1 MRKETSKWIITL
13 LIFIFNTMSII
24 AQESTYTY
32 TFTESAFDSSKE
44 IQTLG
49 EISWLLDFDSNYLA
63 KDRYGRGQQIGSST
77 DPASFIK
84 LSTSDIKGF
93 IKTIKVSAST
103 AGEAKATLQV
113 SVNGDAY
120 GSAVNLTT
128 TDTEYTFT
136 GNSKGEILIEYSQ
149 PSTKKALYI
158 KKIEIIYLTS
168 TKSDANLAFSP
179 THLNLETGQTQVVE
193 FAKATTADV
202 TFTSSNESVATYDA
216 ATSTITAIA
225 PGTTTITATSEAN
238 EQYEEGNATLV
249 VTVKNPVK
257 PANLC
262 FSPTEIELGVGATQV
277 VEFTKSTTADATFA
291 SSNESVATYDAA
303 TSTIT
308 AIGIGTATIT
318 AASQENGDYSAG
330 SATLTVN
337 VVKTF
342 AGDTIFYESF
352 DKNDGKGGNS
362 GGWSGN
368 IASSNDVN
376 FDNEGWENK
385 YDYKADKCLRLGTGD
400 DKGSATT
407 PQLGYA
413 GTVKLSF
420 KAGGWNIKAE
430 KTTIEL
436 SVSGGGEI
444 IGNTTVELVKGA
456 FTDYTFPIKC
466 LTADSKITFSAIDA
480 SNNRFFLDEVKV
492 EKLHVELNETS
503 ATAPEEKAITDVT
516 LNRTFNADR
525 WNPVCLPFAITT
537 EQITEWFGEDSE
549 VAEYIGDEESNGNV
563 TVKFRKKTDGMNAN
577 TPYLLFPKKNVTV
590 SKFPAVKIITSDMPK
605 SEGTIFDFVGTY
617 TNQPKGLSEIQ
628 KGDYIVSG
636 GIFKKASGGNA
647 IKAFRA
653 YLRQRDV
660 SNAKTVSMLFEDETT
675 GISELKDNVVM
686 PTVYYD
692 LQGRRVADPS
702 KGIYIVN
709 GKKVIIK

>member
-1 MRKETSKWIITL
+1 MRNYQTIKWLFVFIVLLAINTYNAMGQTTVVFDFTSAEWLNSVGITPPDKGAVTNITSKTILYEGITM
-13 LIFIFNTMSII
+13 T
-24 AQESTYTY
+24 STKGTENARIWNKDGILDFRIYKDGGSV
-32 TFTESAFDSSKE
+32 TFTASQGYNITE
-44 IQTLG
+44 IVFTG
-49 EISWLLDFDSNYLA
+49 
-63 KDRYGRGQQIGSST
+63 T
-77 DPASFIK
+77 IK
-84 LSTSDIKGF
+84 LSEIKDKKIWSGNANSVTF
-93 IKTIKVSAST
+93 TAHAVNYIKTATITYISNGEVIK
-103 AGEAKATLQV
+103 
-113 SVNGDAY
+113 
-120 GSAVNLTT
+120 
-128 TDTEYTFT
+128 
-136 GNSKGEILIEYSQ
+136 Q
-149 PSTKKALYI
+149 P
-158 KKIEIIYLTS
+158 
-168 TKSDANLAFSP
+168 ANLSFSP
-179 THLNLETGQTQVVE
+179 TQLNLETGQTEVVE

-257 PANLC
+257 PANLS

-277 VEFTKSTTADATFA
+277 VEFTKATTADVTFT
-291 SSNESVATYDAA
+291 SSNESVATYDAS

-308 AIGIGTATIT
+308 AIGIGIATIT
-318 AASQENGDYSAG
+318 ATSQENEQYSAG

-352 DKNDGKGGNS
+352 DKNTKTGGNDGKWYDIS
-362 GGWSGN
+362 K
-368 IASSNDVN
+368 
-376 FDNEGWENK
+376 K
-385 YDYKADKCLRLGTGD
+385 YDIEYDNAGWNTDNGSGAEKCIILGTSSK
-400 DKGSATT
+400 KGYTTT
-407 PQLGYA
+407 PSLGYS
-413 GTVKLSF
+413 GTVKLAF

-430 KTTIEL
+430 KTTIKISL
-436 SVSGGGEI
+436 SGGGEI

-456 FTDYTFPIKC
+456 FTDYTFPIKG
-466 LTADSKITFSAIDA
+466 LTADSKITFSAIVA
-480 SNNRFFLDEVKV
+480 SNNRFFLDEVLV

-525 WNPVCLPFAITT
+525 WNPVCLPFAITA
-537 EQITEWFGEDSE
+537 EQITEWFGEESE

-590 SKFPAVKIITSDMPK
+590 SKFPAVEIIATDMPK
-605 SEGTIFDFVGTY
+605 SEGSIFDFVGTY
-617 TNQPKGLSEIQ
+617 TNQSKGSSEIQ
-628 KGDYIVSG
+628 MGDYIVSG

-675 GISELKDNVVM
+675 GIAELKDNVVM

>member
-1 MRKETSKWIITL
+1 MRNYQTIKWLFVFIVLMAINTYNAMGQTTVVFDFTSAEWLKSVGITPP
-13 LIFIFNTMSII
+13 SG
-24 AQESTYTY
+24 
-32 TFTESAFDSSKE
+32 K
-44 IQTLG
+44 
-49 EISWLLDFDSNYLA
+49 
-63 KDRYGRGQQIGSST
+63 
-77 DPASFIK
+77 
-84 LSTSDIKGF
+84 STSL
-93 IKTIKVSAST
+93 TNKVIT
-103 AGEAKATLQV
+103 FEGITM
-113 SVNGDAY
+113 
-120 GSAVNLTT
+120 TT
-128 TDTEYTFT
+128 TDGKSTEARIYNSSGKYDLRIYQGGGSVTFT
-136 GNSKGEILIEYSQ
+136 ASQGYNITKIVFTGTIGLKEIGREWEGSENSVTFTAASDKDN
-149 PSTKKALYI
+149 YI
-158 KKIEIIYLTS
+158 KTATITYISNGEVIKQP
-168 TKSDANLAFSP
+168 ANLSFSP
-179 THLNLETGQTQVVE
+179 TQLNLETGQTEVVE
-193 FAKATTADV
+193 FTKATTADV

-238 EQYEEGNATLV
+238 EQYEAGNATLV
-249 VTVKNPVK
+249 VTVKNPTK
-257 PANLC
+257 PANLS

-277 VEFTKSTTADATFA
+277 VEFTKSTTADVTFTN
-291 SSNESVATYDAA
+291 SNESVATYDAA

-318 AASQENGDYSAG
+318 AASQENGEYSAG

-342 AGDTIFYESF
+342 DGDIIFYESF
-352 DKNDGKGGNS
+352 DKNTKTGGNDGKWYDISNNS
-362 GGWSGN
+362 DIEYDNAGWNTNNGSG
-368 IASSNDVN
+368 A
-376 FDNEGWENK
+376 E
-385 YDYKADKCLRLGTGD
+385 KCIILGTSSK
-400 DKGSATT
+400 KGNTTT
-407 PQLGYA
+407 PSLGYS

-430 KTTIEL
+430 KTTIKI
-436 SVSGGGEI
+436 SVSGGAEI

-456 FTDYTFPIKC
+456 FTDYTFPIKG
-466 LTADSKITFSAIDA
+466 LSADSKITFSAIA
-480 SNNRFFLDEVKV
+480 ENNNRFFLDEVLV
-492 EKLHVELNETS
+492 EKQHVELNETS

-525 WNPVCLPFAITT
+525 WNPVCLPFAITA

-563 TVKFRKKTDGMNAN
+563 TVKFRKKTDGMKAN

-590 SKFPAVKIITSDMPK
+590 SKFPAVEIITSDMPK

-617 TNQPKGLSEIQ
+617 TNQPKGSSEIQ
-628 KGDYIVSG
+628 MGDYIVSG

-660 SNAKTVSMLFEDETT
+660 SNAKTVSMLFEDGTT

>member
-1 MRKETSKWIITL
+1 MRNYQTIKWLFVFIVLVAINTYNAMGQTTVVFDFTSAEWLKSVGITPP
-13 LIFIFNTMSII
+13 SG
-24 AQESTYTY
+24 
-32 TFTESAFDSSKE
+32 K
-44 IQTLG
+44 
-49 EISWLLDFDSNYLA
+49 
-63 KDRYGRGQQIGSST
+63 
-77 DPASFIK
+77 
-84 LSTSDIKGF
+84 STSL
-93 IKTIKVSAST
+93 TNKVIT
-103 AGEAKATLQV
+103 FEGITM
-113 SVNGDAY
+113 
-120 GSAVNLTT
+120 TT
-128 TDTEYTFT
+128 TDGKSTEARIYNSSGKYDLRIYQGGGSVTFT
-136 GNSKGEILIEYSQ
+136 ASQGYNITKIVFTGTIGLKEIGKEWEGCENSVTFTAASEKDN
-149 PSTKKALYI
+149 YI
-158 KKIEIIYLTS
+158 KTATITYISNGEVIKQP
-168 TKSDANLAFSP
+168 ANLSFSP
-179 THLNLETGQTQVVE
+179 TQLNLETGQTEVIE

-202 TFTSSNESVATYDA
+202 TFASSNESVATYDA

-257 PANLC
+257 PANLS
-262 FSPTEIELGVGATQV
+262 FSPTEIELEVGATQV
-277 VEFTKSTTADATFA
+277 VEFTKSTTADVTFTN
-291 SSNESVATYDAA
+291 SNESVATYDAA

-308 AIGIGTATIT
+308 AIAPGTATIT
-318 AASQENGDYSAG
+318 AASQENGEYSAG
-330 SATLTVN
+330 SATLIVN

-342 AGDTIFYESF
+342 AGDIIFYESF
-352 DKNDGKGGNS
+352 DTNDYKGGNDGNWDAGS
-362 GGWSGN
+362 GTLRYDNDGWIFSSGYG
-368 IASSNDVN
+368 AQ
-376 FDNEGWENK
+376 
-385 YDYKADKCLRLGTGD
+385 KCIKLGTGSG
-400 DKGSATT
+400 KGSATT

-413 GTVKLSF
+413 GTAKLSF
-420 KAGGWNIKAE
+420 RAGVWDYSKE
-430 KTTIEL
+430 KTTIEI

-444 IGNTTVELVKGA
+444 IGKTTVELVKGE
-456 FTDYTFPIKC
+456 FTDYTFPLKG
-466 LTADSKITFSAIDA
+466 LTADSKITFSASDEI
-480 SNNRFFLDEVKV
+480 NNRFFLDEVKV

-503 ATAPEEKAITDVT
+503 ATAPEKKTITDVT

-525 WNPVCLPFAITT
+525 WNPVCLPFAITA

-675 GISELKDNVVM
+675 GIAELKDNVVM

-709 GKKVIIK
+709 GKKVIIR

>member
-1 MRKETSKWIITL
+1 MRNYQTIKWLFVFIVLLAINTYNAMGQTTVVFDFTSAEWLKSVGITPPGKGAGTNITSKTILYEGITM
-13 LIFIFNTMSII
+13 T
-24 AQESTYTY
+24 STKGTENARIWNKDGILDFRIYKDGGSV
-32 TFTESAFDSSKE
+32 TFTASQGYNITE
-44 IQTLG
+44 IVFTG
-49 EISWLLDFDSNYLA
+49 
-63 KDRYGRGQQIGSST
+63 T
-77 DPASFIK
+77 IK
-84 LSTSDIKGF
+84 LSEIKDKKIWSGNANSVTF
-93 IKTIKVSAST
+93 TAHAVNYIKT
-103 AGEAKATLQV
+103 ATITYI
-113 SVNGDAY
+113 SN
-120 GSAVNLTT
+120 
-128 TDTEYTFT
+128 
-136 GNSKGEILIEYSQ
+136 GEIIKQ
-149 PSTKKALYI
+149 P
-158 KKIEIIYLTS
+158 
-168 TKSDANLAFSP
+168 ANLSFSP
-179 THLNLETGQTQVVE
+179 TQLNLETGQTEVVE

-257 PANLC
+257 PANLS

-277 VEFTKSTTADATFA
+277 VEFTKATTADVTFT
-291 SSNESVATYDAA
+291 SSNESVATYDAS

-308 AIGIGTATIT
+308 AIGIGIATIT
-318 AASQENGDYSAG
+318 ATSQENEQYSAG

-352 DKNDGKGGNS
+352 DKNTKTGGNDGKWYDIS
-362 GGWSGN
+362 K
-368 IASSNDVN
+368 
-376 FDNEGWENK
+376 K
-385 YDYKADKCLRLGTGD
+385 YDIEYDNAGWNTDNGSGAEKCIILGTSSK
-400 DKGSATT
+400 KGYTTT
-407 PQLGYA
+407 PSLGYS
-413 GTVKLSF
+413 GTVKLAF

-430 KTTIEL
+430 KTTIKISL
-436 SVSGGGEI
+436 SGGGEI

-456 FTDYTFPIKC
+456 FTDYTFPLKG
-466 LTADSKITFSAIDA
+466 LTADSKIKFSAIVA
-480 SNNRFFLDEVKV
+480 SNNRFFLDEVLV

-503 ATAPEEKAITDVT
+503 ATAPEEKTITDVT

-525 WNPVCLPFAITT
+525 WNPVCLPFAITA
-537 EQITEWFGEDSE
+537 EQITEWFGEESE

-590 SKFPAVKIITSDMPK
+590 SKFPAVEIIATDMPK
-605 SEGTIFDFVGTY
+605 SEGSIFDFVGTY
-617 TNQPKGLSEIQ
+617 TNQSKGSSEIQ
-628 KGDYIVSG
+628 MGDYIVSG

-675 GISELKDNVVM
+675 GIAELKDNVVM

>member
-1 MRKETSKWIITL
+1 
-13 LIFIFNTMSII
+13 
-24 AQESTYTY
+24 
-32 TFTESAFDSSKE
+32 
-44 IQTLG
+44 
-49 EISWLLDFDSNYLA
+49 
-63 KDRYGRGQQIGSST
+63 
-77 DPASFIK
+77 
-84 LSTSDIKGF
+84 
-93 IKTIKVSAST
+93 
-103 AGEAKATLQV
+103 
-113 SVNGDAY
+113 
-120 GSAVNLTT
+120 
-128 TDTEYTFT
+128 
-136 GNSKGEILIEYSQ
+136 
-149 PSTKKALYI
+149 
-158 KKIEIIYLTS
+158 
-168 TKSDANLAFSP
+168 
-179 THLNLETGQTQVVE
+179 
-193 FAKATTADV
+193 
-202 TFTSSNESVATYDA
+202 VATYDA

-257 PANLC
+257 PANLS
-262 FSPTEIELGVGATQV
+262 FSPTEIELGVGAMQV
-277 VEFTKSTTADATFA
+277 VEFTKATTADVTFTN
-291 SSNESVATYDAA
+291 SNESVATYDAA

-318 AASQENGDYSAG
+318 AASQENGEYSAG

-352 DKNDGKGGNS
+352 DKNTKTGGNDGKWYDIS
-362 GGWSGN
+362 
-368 IASSNDVN
+368 
-376 FDNEGWENK
+376 NK
-385 YDYKADKCLRLGTGD
+385 YDIEYDNAGWNTDNGSGAEKCIILGTSSK
-400 DKGSATT
+400 KGYTTT
-407 PQLGYA
+407 PSLGYS

-430 KTTIEL
+430 KTTIKI
-436 SVSGGGEI
+436 SVSGGAEI

-456 FTDYTFPIKC
+456 FTEYTFPIKG
-466 LTADSKITFSAIDA
+466 LSADSKITFSAIA
-480 SNNRFFLDEVKV
+480 ENNNRFFLDEVLV

-525 WNPVCLPFAITT
+525 WNPVCLPFAITA

-590 SKFPAVKIITSDMPK
+590 SKFPAVEIITSDKPK

-686 PTVYYD
+686 PTVYYN
-692 LQGRRVADPS
+692 LQGRRVANPS

>member
-44 IQTLG
+44 VQTLG

-63 KDRYGRGQQIGSST
+63 KDGKGKGQQIGSST

-103 AGEAKATLQV
+103 ASSAKATLQV

-128 TDTEYTFT
+128 SNTEYRFT

-168 TKSDANLAFSP
+168 TKSDANLSFSP
-179 THLNLETGQTQVVE
+179 TQLNLETGQTQVIE
-193 FAKATTADV
+193 FTKATTADV

-238 EQYEEGNATLV
+238 EQYEAGNATLV

-257 PANLC
+257 PANLA

-277 VEFTKSTTADATFA
+277 VEFTKSTTADVTFTN
-291 SSNESVATYDAA
+291 SNESVATYDAA

-308 AIGIGTATIT
+308 AIAPGTATIT
-318 AASQENGDYSAG
+318 AASQENEEYSAG
-330 SATLTVN
+330 SATLIVN

-342 AGDTIFYESF
+342 AGDIIFYESF
-352 DKNDGKGGNS
+352 DTNDYKGGNDGNWDAGS
-362 GGWSGN
+362 GTLRYDNDGWIFSSGYG
-368 IASSNDVN
+368 AQ
-376 FDNEGWENK
+376 
-385 YDYKADKCLRLGTGD
+385 KCIKLGTGSG
-400 DKGSATT
+400 KGSATT

-413 GTVKLSF
+413 GTAKLSF
-420 KAGGWNIKAE
+420 RAGAWDYSKE
-430 KTTIEL
+430 KTTIEI

-444 IGNTTVELVKGA
+444 IGKTTVELVKGE
-456 FTDYTFPIKC
+456 FTDYTFPLKG
-466 LTADSKITFSAIDA
+466 LTADSKITFSASDA

-525 WNPVCLPFAITT
+525 WNPVCLPFAITA

-590 SKFPAVKIITSDMPK
+590 SKFPAVEIITTDMPK

-617 TNQPKGLSEIQ
+617 TNQPKGSSEIQ
-628 KGDYIVSG
+628 MGDYIVSG
-636 GIFKKASGGNA
+636 GIFKKASGRNA

>member
-1 MRKETSKWIITL
+1 
-13 LIFIFNTMSII
+13 MSII

-32 TFTESAFDSSKE
+32 TFTKTTFKSKNE
-44 IQTLG
+44 TKTLNG
-49 EISWLLDFDSNYLA
+49 TTWQLDCNTGYWGYQDA
-63 KDRYGRGQQIGSST
+63 KGQQIGSENN
-77 DPASFIK
+77 PASYIK

-103 AGEAKATLQV
+103 ASKAVATLQV

-128 TDTEYTFT
+128 SNTEYTFT

-158 KKIEIIYLTS
+158 KKIEIIYLKS
-168 TKSDANLAFSP
+168 TKSDAALSFSP
-179 THLNLETGQTQVVE
+179 TQLNLETGQTQVIE
-193 FAKATTADV
+193 FTKATTADV

-238 EQYEEGNATLV
+238 EQYEAGNATLV

-257 PANLC
+257 PANLA

-277 VEFTKSTTADATFA
+277 VEFTKSTTADVTFT
-291 SSNESVATYDAA
+291 SSNESVATYDSS

-318 AASQENGDYSAG
+318 ATSQENEQYSAG

-342 AGDTIFYESF
+342 DGDIIFYESF
-352 DKNDGKGGNS
+352 DKNTKTGGNDGKWYDIS
-362 GGWSGN
+362 
-368 IASSNDVN
+368 
-376 FDNEGWENK
+376 NK
-385 YDYKADKCLRLGTGD
+385 YDIEYDNAGWNTNNGSGAEKCIILGTSSK
-400 DKGSATT
+400 KGNTTT
-407 PQLGYA
+407 PSLGYT
-413 GTVKLSF
+413 GTVKLAF

-430 KTTIEL
+430 KTTIEI

-444 IGNTTVELVKGA
+444 IGNTTVELVKGE
-456 FTDYTFPIKC
+456 FTDYTFPIKG
-466 LTADSKITFSAIDA
+466 LTPDSEIKFSAIVA
-480 SNNRFFLDEVKV
+480 SNNRFFLDEVLV

-525 WNPVCLPFAITT
+525 WNPVCLPFAITA

-590 SKFPAVKIITSDMPK
+590 SKFPAVEIITSDKPK

-617 TNQPKGLSEIQ
+617 TNQPKGSSEIQ
-628 KGDYIVSG
+628 MGDYIVSG
-636 GIFKKASGGNA
+636 GIFKKASGSNA

-675 GISELKDNVVM
+675 GISELKDNVVT
-686 PTVYYD
+686 PTVYYN

-709 GKKVIIK
+709 GKKVIIR

>member
-1 MRKETSKWIITL
+1 MRNYQTIKWLFVFIVLVAINTFNAMGQTTVVFDFTSAEWLKSVGITPP
-13 LIFIFNTMSII
+13 SG
-24 AQESTYTY
+24 
-32 TFTESAFDSSKE
+32 K
-44 IQTLG
+44 
-49 EISWLLDFDSNYLA
+49 
-63 KDRYGRGQQIGSST
+63 
-77 DPASFIK
+77 
-84 LSTSDIKGF
+84 STSL
-93 IKTIKVSAST
+93 TNKVIT
-103 AGEAKATLQV
+103 FEGITM
-113 SVNGDAY
+113 
-120 GSAVNLTT
+120 TT
-128 TDTEYTFT
+128 TDGKSTEARIYNSSGKYDLRIYQGGGSVTFT
-136 GNSKGEILIEYSQ
+136 ASQGYNITKIVFTGTIGLKEIGREWEGSENSVTFTAASDKDN
-149 PSTKKALYI
+149 YI
-158 KKIEIIYLTS
+158 KTATITYISNGEVIKQP
-168 TKSDANLAFSP
+168 ANLSFSP
-179 THLNLETGQTQVVE
+179 TQLNLETGQTQVIE
-193 FAKATTADV
+193 FTKATTADV
-202 TFTSSNESVATYDA
+202 TFTNSNESVATYNA

-225 PGTTTITATSEAN
+225 PGTTTITAMSEAN
-238 EQYEEGNATLV
+238 EQYEAGNATLV
-249 VTVKNPVK
+249 VTVKNPTK
-257 PANLC
+257 PANLS

-277 VEFTKSTTADATFA
+277 VEFTKSTTADVTFA

-318 AASQENGDYSAG
+318 GVSQENGEYSAG

-342 AGDTIFYESF
+342 DGDIIFYESF

-362 GGWSGN
+362 GGWSGS
-368 IASSNDVN
+368 IASSSDVK
-376 FDNEGWENK
+376 FDIEGWNNK
-385 YDYKADKCLRLGTGD
+385 NDYKANKCIKLGATSTL
-400 DKGSATT
+400 GSATT
-407 PQLGYA
+407 PSLEYT

-420 KAGGWNIKAE
+420 RAGAWDYSKE
-430 KTTIEL
+430 KTTIKISL
-436 SVSGGGEI
+436 SGGGEI
-444 IGNTTVELVKGA
+444 IGNTTIELVKGA
-456 FTDYTFPIKC
+456 FTDYTFPIKG

-480 SNNRFFLDEVKV
+480 SNNRFFLDEVLV

-503 ATAPEEKAITDVT
+503 ATGPEEKTITDVT

-525 WNPVCLPFAITT
+525 WNPVCLPFAITA

-549 VAEYIGDEESNGNV
+549 VAEYIGDEENNGNV

-590 SKFPAVKIITSDMPK
+590 SKFPAVEIITSDMPK

-617 TNQPKGLSEIQ
+617 TNQPKGSSEIQ
-628 KGDYIVSG
+628 MGDYIVSG

-660 SNAKTVSMLFEDETT
+660 SNAKTVSMLFEDGTT
-675 GISELKDNVVM
+675 GIAELKDNVVM

-709 GKKVIIK
+709 GKKVIIR

>member
-1 MRKETSKWIITL
+1 MRNYQTIKWLFVFIVLMAINTFNAMGQTTVVFDFTSAEWLKSVGITPPGKGAGTNITSKTILYEGITM
-13 LIFIFNTMSII
+13 T
-24 AQESTYTY
+24 STKGTENARIWNKDGNLDFRIYNGGSV
-32 TFTESAFDSSKE
+32 TFTASQGYN
-44 IQTLG
+44 I
-49 EISWLLDFDSNYLA
+49 
-63 KDRYGRGQQIGSST
+63 T
-77 DPASFIK
+77 DIVFTGTIK
-84 LSTSDIKGF
+84 LSEIKDKKTWSGNANSVTFTASETNF
-93 IKTIKVSAST
+93 IKT
-103 AGEAKATLQV
+103 ATITYI
-113 SVNGDAY
+113 SN
-120 GSAVNLTT
+120 
-128 TDTEYTFT
+128 
-136 GNSKGEILIEYSQ
+136 GEIIKQ
-149 PSTKKALYI
+149 P
-158 KKIEIIYLTS
+158 
-168 TKSDANLAFSP
+168 ANLSFSP
-179 THLNLETGQTQVVE
+179 TQLNLETGQTEVAE

-257 PANLC
+257 PANLS

-277 VEFTKSTTADATFA
+277 VEFTKATTADVTFA

-318 AASQENGDYSAG
+318 AASQENGEYSVG

-342 AGDTIFYESF
+342 AGDIIFYESF
-352 DKNDGKGGNS
+352 DTNEGTGGNS
-362 GGWSGN
+362 GGWSGTS
-368 IASSNDVN
+368 IAKNKIK
-376 FDNEGWENK
+376 FDNDGWTSIKGNGAK
-385 YDYKADKCLRLGTGD
+385 KCIKLGTGD

-420 KAGGWNIKAE
+420 KAGAWNITAE

-456 FTDYTFPIKC
+456 FTDYTFPIKG

-525 WNPVCLPFAITT
+525 WNPVCLPFAITA
-537 EQITEWFGEDSE
+537 EQITEWFGEESE

-563 TVKFRKKTDGMNAN
+563 TVKFRKKTDGIKAN

-590 SKFPAVKIITSDMPK
+590 SKFPAVEIIATDMPK

-617 TNQPKGLSEIQ
+617 TNQSKGSSEIQ
-628 KGDYIVSG
+628 MGDYIVSG

-660 SNAKTVSMLFEDETT
+660 SNAKTVSMLFENETT
-675 GISELKDNVVM
+675 GIAELKDNVVM

-692 LQGRRVADPS
+692 LQGRRVAAPS

>member
-1 MRKETSKWIITL
+1 MAINTYNAMGQTTVVFDFTSAEWLKSVGITPP
-13 LIFIFNTMSII
+13 SG
-24 AQESTYTY
+24 
-32 TFTESAFDSSKE
+32 K
-44 IQTLG
+44 
-49 EISWLLDFDSNYLA
+49 
-63 KDRYGRGQQIGSST
+63 
-77 DPASFIK
+77 
-84 LSTSDIKGF
+84 STSL
-93 IKTIKVSAST
+93 TNKVIT
-103 AGEAKATLQV
+103 FEGITM
-113 SVNGDAY
+113 
-120 GSAVNLTT
+120 TT
-128 TDTEYTFT
+128 TDGKSTEARIYNSSGKYDLRIYQGGGSVTFT
-136 GNSKGEILIEYSQ
+136 ASQGYNITKIVFTGTIGLKEIGKEWEGSENSVTFTAASEKDN
-149 PSTKKALYI
+149 YI
-158 KKIEIIYLTS
+158 KTATITYISNGEVIKQP
-168 TKSDANLAFSP
+168 ANLSFSP
-179 THLNLETGQTQVVE
+179 TQLNLETGQTEMIE

-202 TFTSSNESVATYDA
+202 TFASSNESVATYDA

-257 PANLC
+257 PANLS
-262 FSPTEIELGVGATQV
+262 FSPTEIELEVGATQV
-277 VEFTKSTTADATFA
+277 VEFTKSTTADVTFTN
-291 SSNESVATYDAA
+291 SNESVATYDAA

-308 AIGIGTATIT
+308 AIAPGTATIT
-318 AASQENGDYSAG
+318 AASQENGEYSAG
-330 SATLTVN
+330 SATLIVN

-342 AGDTIFYESF
+342 DGDIIFYESF
-352 DKNDGKGGNS
+352 DTNDYKGGNDGNWDAGS
-362 GGWSGN
+362 GTLRYDNDGWIFSSGYG
-368 IASSNDVN
+368 AQ
-376 FDNEGWENK
+376 
-385 YDYKADKCLRLGTGD
+385 KCIKLGTGSG
-400 DKGSATT
+400 KGSATT

-413 GTVKLSF
+413 GTAKLSF
-420 KAGGWNIKAE
+420 RAGAWDYSKE
-430 KTTIEL
+430 TTTIEI

-444 IGNTTVELVKGA
+444 IGKTTVELVKGE
-456 FTDYTFPIKC
+456 FTDYTFPLKG
-466 LTADSKITFSAIDA
+466 LTADSKITFSASDEI
-480 SNNRFFLDEVKV
+480 NNRFFLDEVKV

-503 ATAPEEKAITDVT
+503 ATAPEKKTITDVT

-525 WNPVCLPFAITT
+525 WNPVCLPFAITA

-590 SKFPAVKIITSDMPK
+590 SKFPAVEIIATDMPK

-617 TNQPKGLSEIQ
+617 TNQPKGSSEIQ
-628 KGDYIVSG
+628 MGDYIVSG

-692 LQGRRVADPS
+692 LQGRRVANPS
-702 KGIYIVN
+702 KGIYIAN
-709 GKKVIIK
+709 GKKVIIR

>member
-1 MRKETSKWIITL
+1 MRNYQTIKWLFVFIVLMAINTFNAMGQTTVVFDFTSAEWLKSVGITPPGKGAGTNITSKTILYEGITM
-13 LIFIFNTMSII
+13 T
-24 AQESTYTY
+24 STKGTENARIWNSSGKYDFRIYKNGGTV
-32 TFTESAFDSSKE
+32 TFKASQGYNITEIVF
-44 IQTLG
+44 TG
-49 EISWLLDFDSNYLA
+49 
-63 KDRYGRGQQIGSST
+63 T
-77 DPASFIK
+77 IK
-84 LSTSDIKGF
+84 LSEIKDKKIWNGNANSVTF
-93 IKTIKVSAST
+93 TASETNQIKT
-103 AGEAKATLQV
+103 ATITYI
-113 SVNGDAY
+113 S
-120 GSAVNLTT
+120 S
-128 TDTEYTFT
+128 
-136 GNSKGEILIEYSQ
+136 GEIIKQ
-149 PSTKKALYI
+149 P
-158 KKIEIIYLTS
+158 
-168 TKSDANLAFSP
+168 ANLSFSP
-179 THLNLETGQTQVVE
+179 TQLNLETGQTEVIE

-202 TFTSSNESVATYDA
+202 TFTNSNESVATYDA

-257 PANLC
+257 PANLS

-277 VEFTKSTTADATFA
+277 VEFTKSTTADVTFT
-291 SSNESVATYDAA
+291 SSNESVATYDAS

-318 AASQENGDYSAG
+318 AASQENGEYSAG

-342 AGDTIFYESF
+342 DGDSIFYESF
-352 DKNDGKGGNS
+352 DKNDGTGGNS
-362 GGWSGN
+362 GGWSGS

-385 YDYKADKCLRLGTGD
+385 NAYKADKCLRLGAT
-400 DKGSATT
+400 KTQGSATT
-407 PQLGYA
+407 PSIGYA

-420 KAGGWNIKAE
+420 KAGAWNITAE
-430 KTTIEL
+430 KTTIEI

-444 IGNTTVELVKGA
+444 IGNTTIELVKGA
-456 FTDYTFPIKC
+456 FTDYTFPING
-466 LTADSKITFSAIDA
+466 LTADSKITFSAIVA
-480 SNNRFFLDEVKV
+480 SNNRFFLDEVLV

-503 ATAPEEKAITDVT
+503 ATAPEEKTITDVT

-525 WNPVCLPFAITT
+525 WNPVCLPFAITA
-537 EQITEWFGEDSE
+537 EQITEWFGKDSE

-590 SKFPAVKIITSDMPK
+590 SKFPAVEIITTDMPK

-617 TNQPKGLSEIQ
+617 TNQPKGSSEIQ
-628 KGDYIVSG
+628 MGDYIVSG

-653 YLRQRDV
+653 YLRQRNV

-675 GISELKDNVVM
+675 GISELKDNALM
-686 PTVYYD
+686 PTIYYD
-692 LQGRRVADPS
+692 LQGRRVAAPS